1 MLYPLLIRDFPDIIE
16 DTNDAGFCYAAET
29 YSSVGLGYESHYDTP
44 EENRVDGMV
53 YAAFCLL
60 DAYYNGDGIRAEA
73 RYYLTKKRFEQ
84 YARRAWRRVP
94 SWLLLRHRQGPDRLT
109 QAGRRAFRRPPEP
122 PHGRKPDVSGPSRDV
137 PPMTEHARDAQRSGA
152 PGAAIPCFSFG
163 PFGYAE

>member
-16 DTNDAGFCYAAET
+16 DANDAGFCYAAET

-73 RYYLTKKRFEQ
+73 RYYLTKNSLSSM
-84 YARRAWRRVP
+84 RAE
-94 SWLLLRHRQGPDRLT
+94 HGDE
-109 QAGRRAFRRPPEP
+109 FRR
-122 PHGRKPDVSGPSRDV
+122 GFYSVIDRVL
-137 PPMTEHARDAQRSGA
+137 TA
-152 PGAAIPCFSFG
+152 
-163 PFGYAE
+163 